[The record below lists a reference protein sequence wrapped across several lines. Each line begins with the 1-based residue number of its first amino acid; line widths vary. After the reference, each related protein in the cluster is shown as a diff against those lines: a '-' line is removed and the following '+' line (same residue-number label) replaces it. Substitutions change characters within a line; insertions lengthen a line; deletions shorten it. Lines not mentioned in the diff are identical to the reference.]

1 MKPFKTG
8 ERVRLTRTFLR
19 NTGQFSGRE
28 PLSVWTIQT
37 CECELCKTGRFVA
50 TDQVDPEDGTARHIS
65 AGNLERA
72 TAADLYRLGI
82 RAGER

>member
-1 MKPFKTG
+1 MKTFKAG

-19 NTGQFSGRE
+19 NTGQVSGPE

-37 CECELCKTGRFVA
+37 CECELCTTGRFVA
-50 TDQVDPEDGTARHIS
+50 TDQVDPDDGTARHFN
-65 AGNLERA
+65 AVTLERA

-82 RAGER
+82 PTGER

>member
-1 MKPFKTG
+1 MHTFTAG
-8 ERVRLTRTFLR
+8 ERVRLTAKFLR
-19 NTGQFSGRE
+19 NTGQCSGPE

-37 CECELCKTGRFVA
+37 CKCELCVTGRFVA
-50 TDQVDPEDGTARHIS
+50 TDQVDPEDGTARHIN

-82 RAGER
+82 RTGER